1 MEEQHIWLY
10 IVLQFLGYLMQMIP
24 VLWLLYAPYQ
34 QKYLR
39 FSKWRLLFVLSTALS
54 AVAAAGAIY
63 LGSLYGQGGGTAVL
77 SNRGNL
83 IFSGCLMAGTLT
95 YFLSFRRGVKGQ
107 LLLYML
113 VVQYGLLLYSF
124 NRITVKFWEV
134 SFLPTMHPYSLATLL
149 TYLVT
154 IGVSFPF
161 FYHFLKHGHIQ
172 ELLRMN
178 RSGLR
183 MITGCS
189 FMILV
194 LMVLSLQMESLLTL
208 EGVSRRGNVYI
219 SIWMLCL
226 MAADVLSYVIY
237 FGCLILEKEKSE
249 MKSQLSSYR
258 QQYKW
263 LNERIEKEKKR
274 RHNLRHH
281 LRTMDT
287 LAQNGQVESL
297 QEYIARYLEEVR
309 EVELQK
315 LSGNPVV
322 DEVMSY
328 YVVQAREKQIDLS
341 CSMKIRENLALNLA
355 DMTVL
360 LGNAMENAL
369 YGCETCEEKA
379 RKIRVMIRQFRKN
392 LLIKIENR
400 IPSGEY
406 ESLGANVRK
415 GYGLESIDMIA
426 RKYQGSMD
434 AVREEDKF
442 VLRVILNILGE
453 EGM

>member
-77 SNRGNL
+77 SNRGSL

-194 LMVLSLQMESLLTL
+194 LSLQMESLLTL
-208 EGVSRRGNVYI
+208 EGVSGRGNVYI

>member
-34 QKYLR
+34 QKHLR

-208 EGVSRRGNVYI
+208 EGVSGRGNVYI

-328 YVVQAREKQIDLS
+328 YVVQAREKQIDLT

-379 RKIRVMIRQFRKN
+379 RKIQVMIRQFRKN
-392 LLIKIENR
+392 LLIKVENR

>member
-63 LGSLYGQGGGTAVL
+63 LGSLYGQGGSTVVL

-208 EGVSRRGNVYI
+208 EGVSGRGNVYI

-392 LLIKIENR
+392 LLIKVENR

-406 ESLGANVRK
+406 ESMGANVRK

>member
-34 QKYLR
+34 QKHLR

-208 EGVSRRGNVYI
+208 EGVSGRGNVYI

-328 YVVQAREKQIDLS
+328 YVVQTREKQIDLT

>member
-77 SNRGNL
+77 SNRGSL

-392 LLIKIENR
+392 LLIKVENR

-442 VLRVILNILGE
+442 VLRVILNMLGE

>member
-34 QKYLR
+34 QKHLR

-77 SNRGNL
+77 SNRGSL

-442 VLRVILNILGE
+442 VLRVILNILE
-453 EGM
+453 EEEI

>member
-34 QKYLR
+34 QKHLR

-77 SNRGNL
+77 SNRGSL

-328 YVVQAREKQIDLS
+328 YVVQAREKQIDLT

-392 LLIKIENR
+392 LLIKVENR

>member
-77 SNRGNL
+77 SNRGSL

-287 LAQNGQVESL
+287 LAQNGQMESL

-328 YVVQAREKQIDLS
+328 YVVQARKKQIDLT

>member
-63 LGSLYGQGGGTAVL
+63 LGSLYGQGGSTVVL

-208 EGVSRRGNVYI
+208 EGVSGRGNVYI

-328 YVVQAREKQIDLS
+328 YVVQAREKQIDLT

-392 LLIKIENR
+392 LLIKVENR

-442 VLRVILNILGE
+442 VLRVILNVLGE

>member
-34 QKYLR
+34 QKHLR

-208 EGVSRRGNVYI
+208 EGVSGRGNVYI

-328 YVVQAREKQIDLS
+328 YVVQAREKQIDLT

-392 LLIKIENR
+392 LLIKVENR

>member
-34 QKYLR
+34 QKHLR

-113 VVQYGLLLYSF
+113 VMQYGLLLYSF

-154 IGVSFPF
+154 VGVSFPF

-208 EGVSRRGNVYI
+208 EGVSGRGNVYI

-328 YVVQAREKQIDLS
+328 YVVQAREKQIDLT

-392 LLIKIENR
+392 LLIKVENR

-442 VLRVILNILGE
+442 VLRVILNLSGE

>member
-77 SNRGNL
+77 SNRGSL
-83 IFSGCLMAGTLT
+83 IFSGCLLAGTLT

-328 YVVQAREKQIDLS
+328 YVVQAREKQIDLT

-392 LLIKIENR
+392 LLIKVENR

>member
-54 AVAAAGAIY
+54 VVAAAGAIY

-77 SNRGNL
+77 SNRGSL

>member
-77 SNRGNL
+77 SNRGSL

-208 EGVSRRGNVYI
+208 EGVSGRGNVYI

-328 YVVQAREKQIDLS
+328 YVVQAREKQIDLT

-360 LGNAMENAL
+360 LGNAMENVL

-392 LLIKIENR
+392 LLIKVENR

>member
-63 LGSLYGQGGGTAVL
+63 LGSLYGQGGSTAVL

-297 QEYIARYLEEVR
+297 QEYIARYLEVVR

-328 YVVQAREKQIDLS
+328 YVVQAREKQIDLT

-392 LLIKIENR
+392 LLIKVENR

>member
-34 QKYLR
+34 QKHLR

-113 VVQYGLLLYSF
+113 VMQYGLLLYSF

-208 EGVSRRGNVYI
+208 EGVSGRGNVYI

-328 YVVQAREKQIDLS
+328 YVVQAREKQIDLT

-360 LGNAMENAL
+360 LGNAMENVL

-392 LLIKIENR
+392 LLIKVENR

-442 VLRVILNILGE
+442 VLRVILNLSGE

>member
-208 EGVSRRGNVYI
+208 EGVSGRGNVYI

-328 YVVQAREKQIDLS
+328 YVVQARKKQIDLT

-392 LLIKIENR
+392 LLIKVENR

>member
-34 QKYLR
+34 QKHLR

-113 VVQYGLLLYSF
+113 VMQYGLLLYSF

-208 EGVSRRGNVYI
+208 EGVSGRGNVYI

-328 YVVQAREKQIDLS
+328 YVVQAREKQIDLT

-360 LGNAMENAL
+360 LGNAMENVL

-392 LLIKIENR
+392 LLIEVENR

-442 VLRVILNILGE
+442 VLRVILNLSGE

>member
-63 LGSLYGQGGGTAVL
+63 LGSLYGQGGSTVVL

-328 YVVQAREKQIDLS
+328 YVVQAREKQIDLT

-392 LLIKIENR
+392 LLIKVENR

>member
-194 LMVLSLQMESLLTL
+194 RMVLSLQMESLLTL

-392 LLIKIENR
+392 LLIKVENR

>member
-77 SNRGNL
+77 SNRGSL

-328 YVVQAREKQIDLS
+328 YVVQAREKQIDLT
-341 CSMKIRENLALNLA
+341 CSMKVRENLALNLA

>member
-113 VVQYGLLLYSF
+113 VMQYGLLLYSF

-328 YVVQAREKQIDLS
+328 YVVQAREKQIDLT

-392 LLIKIENR
+392 LLIKVENR

>member
-77 SNRGNL
+77 SNRGSL

-113 VVQYGLLLYSF
+113 VVQYGLLRYSF

>member
-1 MEEQHIWLY
+1 
-10 IVLQFLGYLMQMIP
+10 
-24 VLWLLYAPYQ
+24 
-34 QKYLR
+34 
-39 FSKWRLLFVLSTALS
+39 
-54 AVAAAGAIY
+54 
-63 LGSLYGQGGGTAVL
+63 
-77 SNRGNL
+77 
-83 IFSGCLMAGTLT
+83 
-95 YFLSFRRGVKGQ
+95 
-107 LLLYML
+107 
-113 VVQYGLLLYSF
+113 
-124 NRITVKFWEV
+124 
-134 SFLPTMHPYSLATLL
+134 
-149 TYLVT
+149 
-154 IGVSFPF
+154 
-161 FYHFLKHGHIQ
+161 
-172 ELLRMN
+172 MN

-208 EGVSRRGNVYI
+208 EGVSGRGNVYI

-328 YVVQAREKQIDLS
+328 YVVQAREKQIDLT

-392 LLIKIENR
+392 LLIKVENR

>member
-208 EGVSRRGNVYI
+208 EGVSGRGNVYI

-328 YVVQAREKQIDLS
+328 YVVQARKKQIDLT

>member
-77 SNRGNL
+77 SNRGSL

-328 YVVQAREKQIDLS
+328 YVVQAREKQIDLT

-442 VLRVILNILGE
+442 VLRVILNILE
-453 EGM
+453 EEEI

>member
-77 SNRGNL
+77 SNRGSL

-249 MKSQLSSYR
+249 MKLQLSSYR

-328 YVVQAREKQIDLS
+328 YVVQAREKQIDLT

>member
-77 SNRGNL
+77 SNRGSL

-189 FMILV
+189 FMIL
-194 LMVLSLQMESLLTL
+194 VLSLQMESLLTL

-328 YVVQAREKQIDLS
+328 YVVQAREKQIDLT

>member
-63 LGSLYGQGGGTAVL
+63 LGSLYGQGGGTVVL

-208 EGVSRRGNVYI
+208 EGVSGRGNVYI

-328 YVVQAREKQIDLS
+328 YVVQAREKQIDLT

-392 LLIKIENR
+392 LLIKVENR

>member
-208 EGVSRRGNVYI
+208 EGVSGRGNVYI

>member
-34 QKYLR
+34 QKHLR

-194 LMVLSLQMESLLTL
+194 RMVLSLQMESLLTL
-208 EGVSRRGNVYI
+208 EGVSGRGNVYI

-328 YVVQAREKQIDLS
+328 YVVQAREKQIDLT

-392 LLIKIENR
+392 LLIKVENR

>member
-63 LGSLYGQGGGTAVL
+63 LGSLYGQGGSTVVL

-208 EGVSRRGNVYI
+208 EGVSGRGNVYI

-287 LAQNGQVESL
+287 LAQNGQMESL

-328 YVVQAREKQIDLS
+328 YVVQARKKQIDLT

-392 LLIKIENR
+392 LLIKVENR

>member
-34 QKYLR
+34 QKHLR

-154 IGVSFPF
+154 VGVSFPF

-328 YVVQAREKQIDLS
+328 YVVQAREKQIDLT

-392 LLIKIENR
+392 LLIKVENR

>member
-34 QKYLR
+34 QKHLR

-208 EGVSRRGNVYI
+208 EGVSGRGNVYI

-258 QQYKW
+258 KQYKW

-328 YVVQAREKQIDLS
+328 YVVQTREKQIDLT

-392 LLIKIENR
+392 LLIKVENR

-453 EGM
+453 EEM

>member
-34 QKYLR
+34 QKHLR
-39 FSKWRLLFVLSTALS
+39 FFKWRLLFVLSTALS

-77 SNRGNL
+77 SNRGSL

-287 LAQNGQVESL
+287 LAQNGQMESL

-328 YVVQAREKQIDLS
+328 YVVQAREKQIDLT

-392 LLIKIENR
+392 LLIKVENR

>member
-63 LGSLYGQGGGTAVL
+63 LGSLYGQGGSTAVL

-208 EGVSRRGNVYI
+208 EGVSGRGNVYI

-328 YVVQAREKQIDLS
+328 YVVQAREKQIDLT

-406 ESLGANVRK
+406 ESLGTNVHK

>member
-63 LGSLYGQGGGTAVL
+63 LGSLYGQGGSTVVL

-328 YVVQAREKQIDLS
+328 YVVQAREKQIDLT

>member
-34 QKYLR
+34 QKHLR

-113 VVQYGLLLYSF
+113 VMQYGLLLYSF

-208 EGVSRRGNVYI
+208 EGVSGRGNVYI

-328 YVVQAREKQIDLS
+328 YVVQTREKQIDLT

-360 LGNAMENAL
+360 LGNAMENVL

-392 LLIKIENR
+392 LLIKVENR

-442 VLRVILNILGE
+442 VLRVILNLSGE

>member
-77 SNRGNL
+77 SNRGSL

-328 YVVQAREKQIDLS
+328 YVVQAREKQIDLT

>member
-63 LGSLYGQGGGTAVL
+63 LGSLYGQGGSTAVL

-208 EGVSRRGNVYI
+208 EGVSGRGNVYI

-287 LAQNGQVESL
+287 LAQNGQMESL

-328 YVVQAREKQIDLS
+328 YVVQAREKQIDLT